1 MPFFNT
7 TFVFTHLCFPL
18 LQIIDAPLPRAP
30 LDTSVVAHW
39 LAVEGVQP
47 AIPENAPIE
56 SKCTIS
62 IY

>member
-1 MPFFNT
+1 M
-7 TFVFTHLCFPL
+7 
-18 LQIIDAPLPRAP
+18 DAPLPRAP

-56 SKCTIS
+56 SKCMIS
-62 IY
+62 I